1 LPNQDLSREIVLDES
16 LRHMNPEPLKGIR
29 GTFSKDQLFGE
40 SHWTSYLTTSS
51 IAIEGIREVARE
63 GFSDAFGLLGKCK
76 ALAREVKSQEAPDK
90 EKLRRGETLLPSRAL
105 ADKLVEA
112 YLQTLETVFR
122 ILDVEQF
129 NLMYA
134 RYWENSESVPPAFQ
148 LSLLLIFANGVAV
161 SSDHGVSRQTV
172 MHWIYLVSEQLNNP
186 RAKIRLDLWSL
197 RSHCLLM
204 LARQANGVDNKTS
217 ALSAASLVVTAMH
230 MGLHVDPSHF
240 AESQIPR
247 EEREIR
253 RRLWAAVL
261 ELELQAAMDSGGR
274 PLVREDDFDCA
285 PPSNVDDRESRAS
298 ALDVVLPTEG
308 AQTSTPIRPPVLP
321 AEQHTQS
328 SLQILLARSL
338 PVRLKIVR
346 FVNDYRPGLRYQE
359 ALAMSKELV
368 EEMRRSNALIETW
381 RKSGAPVTPFQ
392 VEVFNVLM
400 YRFLMALHYSFALK
414 AKDEPLFYYSR
425 KVCLDSSLAL
435 LSPPVSQRD
444 PVFYRLALRGRSAF
458 QDVYT
463 AAANFLS
470 EYISAERNS
479 SAFVLPSI
487 SAAPDDGL
495 IAAIE
500 NHLPLSLARIESGE
514 TNVKSHLLFRC
525 LLAYSKAVRGGTDIK
540 EALRTS
546 INASLEDSYTALR
559 SRLDGPSPATDVGD
573 NGMWAEE
580 LSLDNLFEWLQGDQ
594 VFGANEGGTWM
605 NGLDWSGN
613 NDPVMATGNQSL

>member
-1 LPNQDLSREIVLDES
+1 
-16 LRHMNPEPLKGIR
+16 MNPEPLKGIR
-29 GTFSKDQLFGE
+29 GTYSKRQLFGE
-40 SHWTSYLTTSS
+40 SHWTSFLSTSS
-51 IAIEGIREVARE
+51 IAIEGIREIARE
-63 GFSDAFGLLGKCK
+63 GFSDSFGLLGKCK

-90 EKLRRGETLLPSRAL
+90 EKLRQGESLLPSRAL
-105 ADKLVEA
+105 ADRLVEA
-112 YLQTLETVFR
+112 YLKTLETVFR

-129 NLMYA
+129 KSMYA
-134 RYWENSESVPPAFQ
+134 RYWEDPESVPPAFQ
-148 LSLLLIFANGVAV
+148 SSLMLILANGVAV

-204 LARQANGVDNKTS
+204 IARQSNGVDNKTS

-240 AESQIPR
+240 AESQIPQQ
-247 EEREIR
+247 EREVR

-274 PLVREDDFDCA
+274 PLIRDDDFDCA
-285 PPSNVDDRESRAS
+285 PPSNIEDCAPKALSLDAVLNPVVEQAETKSR
-298 ALDVVLPTEG
+298 PTV
-308 AQTSTPIRPPVLP
+308 QP
-321 AEQHTQS
+321 AENHTQS

-338 PVRLKIVR
+338 PVRLRIVR
-346 FVNDYRPGLRYQE
+346 FVNDYRQGLRYPE

-368 EEMRRSNALIETW
+368 EEMRRSNALIEGW
-381 RKSGAPVTPFQ
+381 RSSGAAITPFQ
-392 VEVFNVLM
+392 IEVFNVLM
-400 YRFLMALHYSFALK
+400 YRSLMALHYSFGLK

-463 AAANFLS
+463 GAANFLS
-470 EYISAERNS
+470 EYISAERASN
-479 SAFVLPSI
+479 AFLLPSVGA
-487 SAAPDDGL
+487 SPDDGL

-500 NHLPLSLARIESGE
+500 GHIPLSLARIESGE

-525 LLAYSKAVRGGTDIK
+525 LLAYTKAVRGGTEVK
-540 EALRTS
+540 QGLRS
-546 INASLEDSYTALR
+546 AINASLEDAYTALR
-559 SRLDGPSPATDVGD
+559 TRLDGPSPATDAGE
-573 NGMWAEE
+573 NGMWGEE
-580 LSLDNLFEWLQGDQ
+580 LSLENLFEWLQGD
-594 VFGANEGGTWM
+594 ESTWM
-605 NGLDWSGN
+605 NGLDWAGN
-613 NDPVMATGNQSL
+613 SDSTMAPNSHGL

>member
-1 LPNQDLSREIVLDES
+1 
-16 LRHMNPEPLKGIR
+16 
-29 GTFSKDQLFGE
+29 
-40 SHWTSYLTTSS
+40 
-51 IAIEGIREVARE
+51 
-63 GFSDAFGLLGKCK
+63 
-76 ALAREVKSQEAPDK
+76 
-90 EKLRRGETLLPSRAL
+90 L
-105 ADKLVEA
+105 ADKLVDA

-129 NLMYA
+129 KPMYT
-134 RYWENSESVPPAFQ
+134 RYWESPESVPPAFQ

-240 AESQIPR
+240 AESQVPR

-308 AQTSTPIRPPVLP
+308 AQTSTPIRPTVLP

-479 SAFVLPSI
+479 SAFVLPSV

-546 INASLEDSYTALR
+546 INASLEDAYTALR

-594 VFGANEGGTWM
+594 VFGTNEGGTWM

-613 NDPVMATGNQSL
+613 NDAAMATESQGL

>member
-1 LPNQDLSREIVLDES
+1 
-16 LRHMNPEPLKGIR
+16 MNPEPLKGIR

-51 IAIEGIREVARE
+51 IAIEGIREIARE

-90 EKLRRGETLLPSRAL
+90 EKLRRGETLLPSRTL
-105 ADKLVEA
+105 ADNLVEA

-122 ILDVEQF
+122 ILDVDQF
-129 NLMYA
+129 KLMYA
-134 RYWENSESVPPAFQ
+134 KYWANPESVPPAFQ

-285 PPSNVDDRESRAS
+285 PPSNVDDHESRAS
-298 ALDVVLPTEG
+298 ALDVVLPAEG
-308 AQTSTPIRPPVLP
+308 AQATTPARHTVLP
-321 AEQHTQS
+321 AEQHTHS

-346 FVNDYRPGLRYQE
+346 FVNDHRPGLRYQE

-368 EEMRRSNALIETW
+368 EEMRRSNALIDTW

-425 KVCLDSSLAL
+425 KVCLDSALAL

-487 SAAPDDGL
+487 GATSDDGL

-500 NHLPLSLARIESGE
+500 NHIPLSLARIESGE

-525 LLAYSKAVRGGTDIK
+525 LLAYSKAVRSGTDIK
-540 EALRTS
+540 EALRTA
-546 INASLEDSYTALR
+546 INTSLEDSYTALR

-573 NGMWAEE
+573 NGLWAED

-594 VFGANEGGTWM
+594 VFGANEAGTWM

-613 NDPVMATGNQSL
+613 NDPAMVTGSQGL